1 MNLPPAWYYSA
12 IAARTVI
19 VVLCLIVGVRL
30 SGKRVGGG
38 LNLLDL
44 LLVLLLGNAVQ
55 NALTQGSGDLLV
67 GIVSVITLLT
77 IDRLIGNLFV
87 RRPFLESR
95 FFGSPTILVSQGR
108 LNHPA
113 MLHEG
118 VSEDEVL
125 TAVHEQGLS
134 DLRQVKLGFLEENGT
149 ISIIPKDDP
158 SHKTAH
164 SS

>member
-12 IAARTVI
+12 IAARTAI

-67 GIVSVITLLT
+67 GIVSVITLLV
-77 IDRLIGNLFV
+77 IDRLVGNLFV

-95 FFGSPTILVSQGR
+95 FFGSPTVLVSQGR
-108 LNHPA
+108 LNRLA
-113 MLHEG
+113 MRHEG
-118 VSEDEVL
+118 ISEDEVL
-125 TAVHEQGLS
+125 TAVHEQGLR
-134 DLRQVKLGFLEENGT
+134 DLSQVKLGVLEENGS
-149 ISIIPKDDP
+149 ISIIPKDNH
-158 SHKTAH
+158 SH
-164 SS
+164 

>member
-12 IAARTVI
+12 IIARTVI
-19 VVLCLIVGVRL
+19 VVLCLIAGVRF

-67 GIVSVITLLT
+67 GIVSVLTLLA
-77 IDRLIGNLFV
+77 IDRLVGNLFV

-95 FFGSPTILVSQGR
+95 FFGSPTVLVSQGR
-108 LNHPA
+108 LNLPA
-113 MLHEG
+113 MRQEG

-125 TAVHEQGLS
+125 TAVHEQGLRDVS
-134 DLRQVKLGFLEENGT
+134 QVKLGFLEENGS
-149 ISIIPKDDP
+149 ISIIPRDDP
-158 SHKTAH
+158 AK
-164 SS
+164 